1 MKQQS
6 DYLASKNINP
16 EERKKIAEKGNELKK
31 AIGALENAVH
41 QGKPNGTQ
49 QGKKKLKFLKSFENF
64 PKLVKILKFCKSGV

>member
-31 AIGALENAVH
+31 AIGALETAVH
-41 QGKPNGTQ
+41 QGRPNG
-49 QGKKKLKFLKSFENF
+49 KKPETF
-64 PKLVKILKFCKSGV
+64 